1 MPKIDEATKQQRL
14 DRIHLL
20 LARNARGITEA
31 EIADEMGLERRTANN
46 YLRELEFQGK
56 AFKDGLYWYPLVLKE
71 SRLRPFDLSPEE
83 AVTLYLGARL
93 LSKQQDKRNEPAE
106 TALLKLAS
114 VLKADAGVGDE
125 IEQAA
130 RELAQ
135 RPAREGY
142 QPIFRDVVRGYI
154 YRKKVEL
161 SYRPLNAQK
170 SFPTTF
176 STYLLEP
183 SPIGFSTYLIGH
195 SSIVNALR
203 AYKLERIEAVRL
215 TSEPYAIPPDFPGL
229 EILRNAWSIVMGEQ
243 TLRVVLRFSPQV
255 KARVLETRWHPSQIT
270 ADDPERPDWLR
281 WQVDVADTL
290 DLLPWVRGWGADV
303 EVLEPEELRKVLVK
317 ETKALARIYGLAERK
332 NEQDPT
338 MGKLLRLWGKT
349 ERNNP
354 DPETFHP
361 ALFHMLDV
369 GNMALALLTN
379 PAAVRIRKTLER
391 ALGQSLCDLR
401 IWLPWLVA
409 MHDIGKVSA
418 AFQAINKGQLTRL
431 TQEGFSFDGWN
442 FNSDVRHEVVSQ
454 VYFAEKLSNTDIY
467 LEKAIGTWAEV
478 VGGHHGRY
486 QHPDTQI
493 KHAHRE
499 LTQEPAEWQT
509 YREIADALLRRTF
522 GANNIS
528 GIPQPDNHSTEI
540 MALTGFMILCDWI
553 GSDGRYFCPEPDTD
567 FENYVQKSGKR
578 AEKAVSESGLLAGAA
593 SIAPIDVTLLFDDL
607 GGLRPLQLAINE
619 IPAELLHSPSLTIIE
634 APTGEGKTEAALAL
648 AHRIAQA
655 NGTEELYY
663 ALPTMATSNQ
673 MFGRLQTHLRDRLG
687 LPTAVKL
694 VHGQSFLVEEELRD
708 ELNLAFVEPLGN
720 GGNPNQSEVGETIS
734 WFNTKKRS
742 LLAPFG
748 VGTIDQAELASLNV
762 KHTALRM
769 MGLAG
774 KVVIVDEVHAYDTYM
789 LTIIERLLKW
799 LAAMNTSVILL
810 SATLPK
816 ARRKQLVEAYGVPL
830 DLPVEKDDLYPSL
843 LVLSQQGVFHT
854 SAGVWQPN
862 RAIHLDELHLGDDD
876 ARTKAEWLLNAV
888 KDGGCACWIT
898 NTVRRAQRIYEEL
911 LPLASPDVQLDLL
924 HSQYPLDER
933 QRREGVL
940 TDLYSRNGQ
949 RPASGKG
956 IVVGTQVLEQSL
968 DLDFDV
974 MVSDLAPIDL
984 LLQRAGRLHRHD
996 RQRLAAHSTPCLYIN
1011 YEVNP
1016 NGEWKSGSDRKIYA
1030 EFIMCQTYR
1039 TLKNIEAKQICLPA
1053 DYRRLIEAVYSDQPP
1068 AADDP
1073 LYESWKELEKD
1084 KDKAYGEAS
1093 QRLLPAPYP
1102 RDSFALE
1109 AAMRIKFEEDEGR
1122 ADWIVAQTR
1131 LGEET
1136 INIIPIEKSGGFAL
1150 LPDGEK
1156 VDINAKASLEIQ
1168 RKLLK
1173 RNMRISQRD
1182 AIALL
1187 KERKDSKEY
1196 LTPLF
1201 KESTLL
1207 KGYYPVWLTNG
1218 KTEFRLEKGTLRI
1231 CLDKDLGLKITKE
1244 G

>member
-1 MPKIDEATKQQRL
+1 MTRAENKADRL
-14 DRIHLL
+14 LQIEVLL
-20 LARNARGITEA
+20 LAHPEGLTQA
-31 EIADEMGLERRTANN
+31 EIARRLDVNRSTVNRYFRDMPNQFPYYESEDGRLFIDRQSYLVNVRFGLHEAMAVHLASRLLATRMDRQNPHAASALRKLGLALERLAPRI
-46 YLRELEFQGK
+46 
-56 AFKDGLYWYPLVLKE
+56 
-71 SRLRPFDLSPEE
+71 SRHVQQSADVMDE
-83 AVTLYLGARL
+83 A
-93 LSKQQDKRNEPAE
+93 
-106 TALLKLAS
+106 
-114 VLKADAGVGDE
+114 
-125 IEQAA
+125 
-130 RELAQ
+130 AQ
-135 RPAREGY
+135 RHDPVYLQALEKLTLAWAEL
-142 QPIFRDVVRGYI
+142 
-154 YRKKVEL
+154 RKAQVWHRSEKTGKVFEYL
-161 SYRPLNAQK
+161 FCPYFIEPYAVGQ
-170 SFPTTF
+170 TTM
-176 STYLLEP
+176 
-183 SPIGFSTYLIGH
+183 LIGH
-195 SSIVNALR
+195 SQPPGKIRTL
-203 AYKLERIEAVRL
+203 KIERIERVEL
-215 TSEPYAIPPDFPGL
+215 THETYEIPADFDPRNLLADAWGIWYTESEPV
-229 EILRNAWSIVMGEQ
+229 E
-243 TLRVVLRFSPQV
+243 VVLKFHPRV
-255 KARVLETRWHPSQIT
+255 ARRVQETRWHRSET
-270 ADDPERPDWLR
+270 ETELPDGSIEWR
-281 WQVDVADTL
+281 AKVAEVQEMI
-290 DLLPWVRGWGADV
+290 PWIRGWGADC
-303 EVLEPEELRKVLVK
+303 EVLEPEGLRESLVK
-317 ETKALARIYGLAERK
+317 EAKSLARVYGLADRMG
-332 NEQDPT
+332 EQDSILR
-338 MGKLLRLWGKT
+338 KLLRLWGKT
-349 ERNNP
+349 ERNNT
-354 DPETFHP
+354 DPEIFHP

-369 GNMALALLTN
+369 GNVALALLTN
-379 PAAVRIRKTLER
+379 PAAVRIQKTLER
-391 ALGQSLCDLR
+391 ALGQSLRELR

-409 MHDIGKVSA
+409 LHDIGKVSA

-431 TQEGFSFDGWN
+431 TQEGFLFDGWN
-442 FNSDVRHEVVSQ
+442 INSDVRHEAVSQ
-454 VYFAEKLSNTDIY
+454 VYFAEKLSNVDIF

-509 YREIADALLRRTF
+509 YRETADALLRRTF

-567 FENYVQKSGKR
+567 FENYVQKSRKC

-607 GGLRPLQLAINE
+607 GDLRPLQLAINE
-619 IPAELLHSPSLTIIE
+619 IPAELLQAPSLTIIE

-655 NGTEELYY
+655 TGTEELYY

-708 ELNLAFVEPLGN
+708 EIPLALAQPLGN

-816 ARRKQLVEAYGVPL
+816 ARRKKLAEAYGVPL
-830 DLPVEKDDLYPSL
+830 DLSVEKDDLYPSL

-940 TDLYSRNGQ
+940 TDLYSRSGK

-996 RQRLAAHSTPCLYIN
+996 RQRPAAHSTPCLYIN

-1030 EFIMCQTYR
+1030 EFIMRQTHR

-1068 AADDP
+1068 AVDDP

-1136 INIIPIEKSGGFAL
+1136 INVIHIEKSGGFAV

-1156 VDINAKASLEIQ
+1156 IDINAKASLEIQ

-1187 KERKDSKEY
+1187 KRRKDSDEY
-1196 LTPLF
+1196 LTKLF
-1201 KESTLL
+1201 KESPLL

-1218 KTEFRLEKGTLRI
+1218 KTELRLEKGTLRI
-1231 CLDKDLGLKITKE
+1231 CLDKELGLKITKE